1 MSDVTTTNSDTT
13 TTDAS
18 NVTVESTETKP
29 VETKPADET
38 KTVEIKPV
46 EVDDP
51 TELKSQVEHWKKF
64 SRQHEDTAKQLT
76 AEKEAWVK
84 AREDYEAKLSKTST
98 ALEEKVAE
106 LTRITTESL
115 KAKAAAEYKLPETAL
130 SFITASDE
138 AGIKEQ
144 AEALSGLAGFAKPKP
159 LQLKT
164 QGQAG
169 NNAII
174 GDPVE
179 ALKQWQAKNLK
190 K

>member
-1 MSDVTTTNSDTT
+1 MSDVTNSN
-13 TTDAS
+13 TTDS
-18 NVTVESTETKP
+18 SETKVESTEIKT
-29 VETKPADET
+29 VETTPATET
-38 KTVEIKPV
+38 KTVEPKPV

-51 TELKSQVEHWKKF
+51 TELKNQVDHWKKF
-64 SRQHEDTAKQLT
+64 SRQHEDTAKQLA
-76 AEKEAWVK
+76 AEKDAWVK
-84 AREDYEAKLSKTST
+84 ARAEYEDKLSKTST

-106 LTRITTESL
+106 LTRIQTESL

-169 NNAII
+169 TNAVI
-174 GDPVE
+174 GDPVD